1 MFNIFIVIML
11 FTIFS
16 VSMIALL
23 LDTLFRLRVAENN
36 RGIPLYILL
45 VGYMLASWGVIL
57 WGVVYFI
64 EILAGGR

>member
-16 VSMIALL
+16 VSLIALL
-23 LDTLFRLRVAENN
+23 LDTLFRLRVAEK

-45 VGYMLASWGVIL
+45 VGYMIASWGVIL
-57 WGVVYFI
+57 WGVIYFI
-64 EILAGGR
+64 ENLAGGR

>member
-16 VSMIALL
+16 VSLIALL
-23 LDTLFRLRVAENN
+23 LDTLFRLRAAEK

-45 VGYMLASWGVIL
+45 VGYMIASWGVIL
-57 WGVVYFI
+57 
-64 EILAGGR
+64 